1 MKKRDLMKQLRS
13 IAKGAQVDLELIR
26 EGSNHEL
33 WSLGGIHLII
43 PAIGRSTNAQ
53 HKESSREPRR

>member
-1 MKKRDLMKQLRS
+1 MKQLRS

>member
-1 MKKRDLMKQLRS
+1 MKQLRS

-26 EGSNHEL
+26 DGVNHEL
-33 WSLGGIHLII
+33 WSLGWERLII

-53 HKESSREPRR
+53 QRESSREPRR